1 MKVEEDLGGS
11 GRVSLDLIGQ
21 VGFVMWW
28 DAKCPQRL
36 VFPANVQDPV
46 QFLLQMFN
54 VPSKLTKNL
63 LQADELVDMVWI
75 WIDAQERLRKVARC
89 KIGQVQSFSQMM
101 KPFYIPD
108 IWLAYA
114 RFEITSYLKDTS
126 LRLEEPLWRSP
137 GPMTIC
143 LKQLF
148 VVRELFRSD
157 WNIQPCVIQ
166 INKKHNIL

>member
-28 DAKCPQRL
+28 DIKCPQRL
-36 VFPANVQDPV
+36 FFPANVQDPV
-46 QFLLQMFN
+46 RFLLQMFN

-89 KIGQVQSFSQMM
+89 KIGQVQSFSQIM

-108 IWLAYA
+108 
-114 RFEITSYLKDTS
+114 K
-126 LRLEEPLWRSP
+126 
-137 GPMTIC
+137 
-143 LKQLF
+143 
-148 VVRELFRSD
+148 
-157 WNIQPCVIQ
+157 
-166 INKKHNIL
+166 

>member
-1 MKVEEDLGGS
+1 MFKT
-11 GRVSLDLIGQ
+11 Q
-21 VGFVMWW
+21 CGFS
-28 DAKCPQRL
+28 CRCY
-36 VFPANVQDPV
+36 
-46 QFLLQMFN
+46 N

-101 KPFYIPD
+101 KTFYIPD
-108 IWLAYA
+108 KWLAYA
-114 RFEITSYLKDTS
+114 WFEITSYLKDTS

-166 INKKHNIL
+166 IKKHNYMIQYQRYSLQNWKTWLTLHSERNSFRHPK